1 MVLWSKLV
9 LGARRNIKMITRM
22 KWRLRRSP
30 RNNRRNLKISL
41 KMSMKRKKCR
51 SKQKVANAAKRT
63 GSVKTTILMRTIHR

>member
-1 MVLWSKLV
+1 
-9 LGARRNIKMITRM
+9 M

-51 SKQKVANAAKRT
+51 SKQKVTNAAKRT